1 MEAFLT
7 QDMKIVVADLSANHH
22 ATIDQYQAK
31 KFFQGLV
38 HINFSLILVG
48 SLKNIESKIRS
59 RVKSNIAKKIRN
71 LKMFKYLK

>member
-22 ATIDQYQAK
+22 EIIDQYQAK

-48 SLKNIESKIRS
+48 SLKNIEFNIRS
-59 RVKSNIAKKIRN
+59 KVYSNITKK
-71 LKMFKYLK
+71 